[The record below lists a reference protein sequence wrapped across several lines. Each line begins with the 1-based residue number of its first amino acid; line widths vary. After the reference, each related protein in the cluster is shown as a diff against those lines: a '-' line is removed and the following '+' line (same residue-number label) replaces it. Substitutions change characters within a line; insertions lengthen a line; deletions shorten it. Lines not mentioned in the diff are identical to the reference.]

1 MNYYNLTVSCRIKL
15 LPGITGIA
23 FLACLGSIAAA
34 AQPVSEIAFTIPE
47 ADLIPEGI
55 AYDPTSKTFYVS
67 STFKRK
73 IVSIDSLGTI
83 RDFTRPAQDNLW
95 GVVGM
100 QVDASRQHLWAATSH
115 AGSGMPMQE
124 MNPEEEGHSAV
135 FKYDLVTGALIK
147 KYVLKGNP
155 DGHFLNDLVVNGQG
169 DVFITDSRADAVYA
183 IFRHSDS
190 MEVFINL
197 ERSPNGITLSDDER
211 FFFISLRG
219 DVGRVTV
226 SNRDF
231 MWLGRPDD
239 VKVGADGLYFYDD
252 ALIAVEPYNTLGAI
266 NRYELS
272 VGYDTI
278 TNHRVIEREHPAF
291 IQPTT
296 GVVIGNRLYYIANS
310 QLQAF
315 RKLYDE
321 RGEAYQM
328 NELQE
333 VVVLKVSID

>member
-1 MNYYNLTVSCRIKL
+1 MSYRTKL
-15 LPGITGIA
+15 LTGITGIA
-23 FLACLGSIAAA
+23 FLACLGSFAAA
-34 AQPVSEIAFTIPE
+34 AQPISEIAFTIPE
-47 ADLIPEGI
+47 VDLIPEGI

-67 STFKRK
+67 STYKRK

-100 QVDASRQHLWAATSH
+100 QVDVSRQHLWVATSH
-115 AGSGMPMQE
+115 AGAGMPMQE
-124 MNPEEEGHSAV
+124 MNPEEEGHSGV
-135 FKYDLVTGALIK
+135 FKYDLSTGALLK
-147 KYVLKGNP
+147 KYVLNGNP

-169 DVFITDSRADAVYA
+169 DVFITDSRADAVYT
-183 IFRHSDS
+183 ISQHSDS
-190 MEVFINL
+190 LEVFFKL
-197 ERSPNGITLSDDER
+197 ERSPNGITLSNDER
-211 FFFISLRG
+211 YLFISLRG
-219 DVGRVTV
+219 EVGRVTV

-231 MWLGRPDD
+231 LWLGKPDD
-239 VKVGADGLYFYDD
+239 VKVGADGLYFYQD

-266 NRYELS
+266 NRYDLS
-272 VGYDTI
+272 EGYDAI
-278 TNHRVIEREHPAF
+278 VNHTVIEREHPAF

-296 GVVIGNRLYYIANS
+296 GVVVGKGLYYIANS

-315 RKLYDE
+315 RQMYDE
-321 RGEAYQM
+321 RGEAYPK